1 MSFII
6 QNTIYTAVICI
17 GWIHANAGQ
26 AAATRKR
33 TVSIHGA
40 PNACDAGRDADAG
53 QAAATRKRI
62 GSDACDGIGDGEGTG
77 FTCRVLNQGGLG
89 FVIQNT
95 IYTAVIRIAWIHAN
109 AGQAAATRKR
119 IVSDAGDAGRNGD
132 AGQAAA
138 IGKRI
143 ISNGGDAGRDADAGQ
158 AVAIRKRIVPNAGD
172 AGRDNNIGQAAAI
185 IKRIISNGGDG
196 IGDGDGTGFT
206 CRALDQGGLGFV
218 VEDATRT
225 AIICIA

>member
-62 GSDACDGIGDGEGTG
+62 
-77 FTCRVLNQGGLG
+77 
-89 FVIQNT
+89 
-95 IYTAVIRIAWIHAN
+95 
-109 AGQAAATRKR
+109 
-119 IVSDAGDAGRNGD
+119 
-132 AGQAAA
+132 
-138 IGKRI
+138 
-143 ISNGGDAGRDADAGQ
+143 IS
-158 AVAIRKRIVPNAGD
+158 NAGD
-172 AGRDNNIGQAAAI
+172 GT
-185 IKRIISNGGDG
+185 
-196 IGDGDGTGFT
+196 GDGDGTGFT
-206 CRALDQGGLGFV
+206 CRALDQGSLGFIIKN
-218 VEDATRT
+218 TIRT
-225 AIICIA
+225 AAIVRVGCIH